1 MAETHELRLKID
13 AAAAKRG
20 SREFVGAIN
29 AVKAAVR
36 DLERDSA
43 GAFTKLKNISP
54 KVDVSGLKAATREAN
69 NVTKAQGQA
78 ERASERVA
86 AEMKR
91 VALSS
96 SAALRT
102 SQNEVQR
109 LTERFTA
116 LGNTDAIDRL
126 NRDLVNMK
134 RALTS
139 AQSGLDVRTARS
151 SFSDTSAELK
161 RLANDLEAESR
172 AHRRAADAASHHSDR
187 LETLAQRYDP
197 IRANS
202 MRYARALSDLSELEE
217 AGMISAARAAQA
229 RQDAAQSMLA
239 ASAATDQYNAAMK
252 RSTQSTQQG
261 IMVGHQLSDVLITS
275 QMGFQSV
282 AMISLQQGSQLAAQ
296 MQALKASGGSAFRTL
311 LAGFTSLVNPLSLIT
326 IGAVAAGAAVA
337 KWFFAAG
344 EETRSFSDSL
354 SDAESRINELRRAT
368 DTLAGNNL
376 RQLREE
382 YGHLNTALDEHL
394 ERLRKVAELEAGM
407 ANADMIASIRDG
419 LTSDGNLFTGNVD
432 AVRRAFE
439 TTNDQARNLL
449 NLMNQVKSAR
459 TFEQQAE
466 AVTRLRQAVE
476 STTGGLDKSEGTARG
491 VLVQL
496 VRAEDAAMRLMAA
509 QNGVTDATGN
519 ASGAASNLTYSIG
532 TAADEAARLLANL
545 NGVPSALAVMGKSV
559 EGQIASIRAQN
570 KALNLQ
576 ITDGLSGAAA
586 NRRVQLDQMVTTAAD
601 RGQHLTVD
609 QIAPQLEAIEALDAA
624 AKKQEELRKALS
636 EANRPARKA
645 GRSGGGGGSRKA
657 ALSEEQKAVESLNDS
672 LTSRLTSLQA
682 ERIELELLASGQFQT
697 AQGAA
702 AMAEAMTT
710 GKGQV
715 DQQTEAMIRQIDAA
729 AKLNEELRKVA
740 RDPVKEWMDSV
751 PNWIEAGQQ
760 IEMGAINSLRDSISE
775 MIKTGKFDIEALGDS
790 ILGVIA
796 DIVADKAVAE
806 LANLLGRGEGNGLG
820 GLLGGLF
827 NSQGDDPSAGQG
839 AAVAN
844 GGVQA
849 GQHIST
855 AMMQAGQTV
864 SQQLAQAMTQGGQQ
878 AGQFTQ
884 QAHAVGGQQAAN
896 ATRLAGV
903 QHGQQVRMAT
913 TTSGGQHATRVR
925 TAIEAG
931 GQQHA
936 SMVRSASAG
945 GIGGG
950 GGFLDSIGGA
960 GGLISMAVG
969 AFSEGGFSDS
979 PVGMASAPIGAFQ
992 NAPHFSEGTP
1002 NTSGIP
1008 AILHGNEAVVNLTKG
1023 RKIPVELNGGAGAN
1037 GGQPIVQ
1044 HFNWDVHTPDAD
1056 SFRRSSSQISADMA
1070 RAGSKAVRKN
1080 D

>member
-1 MAETHELRLKID
+1 MVESHELRLKID
-13 AAAAKRG
+13 ASAAKRG

-36 DLERDSA
+36 DLERDST
-43 GAFTKLKNISP
+43 GTFTKLKNISP
-54 KVDVSGLKAATREAN
+54 KVDVSGLKAASREAN
-69 NVTKAQGQA
+69 NVAKAQGQA
-78 ERASERVA
+78 ERASERAA

-96 SAALRT
+96 ASAMRT

-172 AHRRAADAASHHSDR
+172 AHRRAADAATTHSDR

-282 AMISLQQGSQLAAQ
+282 GMIALQQGSQLASQ
-296 MQALKASGGSAFRTL
+296 MNALKASGGGAFRTL

-419 LTSDGNLFTGNVD
+419 LTSDGNVFTNNVD

-439 TTNDQARNLL
+439 TTNDQARTLL
-449 NLMNQVKSAR
+449 GLMNQVKSAR

-476 STTGGLDKSEGTARG
+476 STTGGLDKSEGAARG

-545 NGVPSALAVMGKSV
+545 NGVPSALAIMGKSV

-586 NRRVQLDQMVTTAAD
+586 NRRVQLDQMVTTAAE

-624 AKKQEELRKALS
+624 AKKQQDLRKALS
-636 EANRPARKA
+636 EANRPAKKA
-645 GRSGGGGGSRKA
+645 SRGGGGGSRKA

-672 LTSRLTSLQA
+672 IKDRLDGLRQENLALQLVA
-682 ERIELELLASGQFQT
+682 NGTVESTEA
-697 AQGAA
+697 AQAL
-702 AMAEAMTT
+702 AEAQLAT
-710 GKGQV
+710 GGAV
-715 DQQTEAMIRQIDAA
+715 DSNTLAMVKQIDAA

-760 IEMGAINSLRDSISE
+760 IEMGAINSLKDSISE

-806 LANLLGRGEGNGLG
+806 LANLLGREDGQGLG

-844 GGVQA
+844 GGMQA

-864 SQQLAQAMTQGGQQ
+864 SQQLSQAMTQGGMQ
-878 AGQFTQ
+878 AGQGVQ

-896 ATRLAGV
+896 ASRMAGI

-913 TTSGGQHATRVR
+913 STSGGQHATRVR

-936 SMVRSASAG
+936 SMVRTASAG
-945 GIGGG
+945 GMGGG
-950 GGFLDSIGGA
+950 GGFLDS
-960 GGLISMAVG
+960 V
-969 AFSEGGFSDS
+969 GGFGGIASMVLGSFDVGGVS
-979 PVGMASAPIGAFQ
+979 TAPANFTTAPVSAFR
-992 NAPHFSEGTP
+992 NAPHFSEGTV

-1008 AILHGNEAVVNLTKG
+1008 AMLHDNEAVIPLSKG
-1023 RKIPVELNGGAGAN
+1023 RKVPVEMTGAAGAN
-1037 GGQPIVQ
+1037 GGPIISYNPTYQ
-1044 HFNWDVHTPDAD
+1044 INTPDAD
-1056 SFRRSSSQISADMA
+1056 SFRKSQKQVTSEGYSAAA
-1070 RAGSKAVRKN
+1070 RAARSN
-1080 D
+1080 T